1 LWLLMVFIVLEEV
14 AMADLF
20 RTIAMDVLDVRIT
33 EVDVVD
39 SKLEGEEDKM
49 MVLLL
54 VMMLQLT
61 MHTVLL
67 LMSMVLLLMSMVPLL
82 LMKAQLTMTMKQV
95 VPLLM
100 KHMVLL
106 LQNMELQLMLMVLL
120 PLMSMVLLLMKLML
134 ALKVQLLVV
143 TMTMLMTMLRS
154 LLMPMLLLK
163 PLHQLMRKQDV
174 DVLVEDLAA
183 LAGLQQ
189 PKRAVLD
196 VPELLA
202 RDPLLPERHL
212 DVVSRQ
218 IGLHLLLGG
227 SKSRGVDVG

>member
-1 LWLLMVFIVLEEV
+1 LPLWLLMVFIVLEEV

-20 RTIAMDVLDVRIT
+20 RTIAMDVLDVRTT

-39 SKLEGEEDKM
+39 SKLAGEEDKM

-54 VMMLQLT
+54 VMMLQLLT
-61 MHTVLL
+61 PTVLL
-67 LMSMVLLLMSMVPLL
+67 LTSMVLLQMTHMVPLL
-82 LMKAQLTMTMKQV
+82 KAQLTMIMRRQV

-100 KHMVLL
+100 MHMVLQL
-106 LQNMELQLMLMVLL
+106 KNMEPQLMLMVLL
-120 PLMSMVLLLMKLML
+120 LKSMVLLLMTLMVPL
-134 ALKVQLLVV
+134 LKVQLLVMT
-143 TMTMLMTMLRS
+143 TMMTMLRS
-154 LLMPMLLLK
+154 LLMLMLLLK

>member
-1 LWLLMVFIVLEEV
+1 
-14 AMADLF
+14 
-20 RTIAMDVLDVRIT
+20 
-33 EVDVVD
+33 
-39 SKLEGEEDKM
+39 
-49 MVLLL
+49 
-54 VMMLQLT
+54 
-61 MHTVLL
+61 
-67 LMSMVLLLMSMVPLL
+67 MVPLL

-100 KHMVLL
+100 MH
-106 LQNMELQLMLMVLL
+106 VLL

-183 LAGLQQ
+183 LVGLQL
-189 PKRAVLD
+189 KRTVVD
-196 VPELLA
+196 VPGILA
-202 RDPLLPERHL
+202 RDPLLQERHL
-212 DVVSRQ
+212 DVASRQ
-218 IGLHLLLGG
+218 TGLHLLLGG
-227 SKSRGVDVG
+227 SKSKGVDVD

>member
-1 LWLLMVFIVLEEV
+1 LPLWLLMVFIVLEEV

-20 RTIAMDVLDVRIT
+20 RTIAMDVLDVRTT

-39 SKLEGEEDKM
+39 SKLAGEEDKM
-49 MVLLL
+49 TVLLL
-54 VMMLQLT
+54 VMMLQLLT
-61 MHTVLL
+61 PTVLL
-67 LMSMVLLLMSMVPLL
+67 LMSMVLLQMTHMVPLL
-82 LMKAQLTMTMKQV
+82 KAQLTMIMRRQV

-100 KHMVLL
+100 MHMVLQL
-106 LQNMELQLMLMVLL
+106 KNMEPQLMLMVLL
-120 PLMSMVLLLMKLML
+120 LKSMVLLLMTLMVPL
-134 ALKVQLLVV
+134 LKVQLLVMT
-143 TMTMLMTMLRS
+143 TMMTMLRS
-154 LLMPMLLLK
+154 LLMLMLLLK

>member
-1 LWLLMVFIVLEEV
+1 LPLWLLMVFIVLEEV

-20 RTIAMDVLDVRIT
+20 RTIAMDVLDVRTT

-39 SKLEGEEDKM
+39 SKLAGEEDKM
-49 MVLLL
+49 TVLLL
-54 VMMLQLT
+54 VMMLQLLT
-61 MHTVLL
+61 PTVLL
-67 LMSMVLLLMSMVPLL
+67 LMSMVLLQMTHMVPLL
-82 LMKAQLTMTMKQV
+82 KAQLTMIMRRQV

-100 KHMVLL
+100 MHMVPQLK
-106 LQNMELQLMLMVLL
+106 NMEPQLMLMVLL
-120 PLMSMVLLLMKLML
+120 LKSMVLLLMTLMVPL
-134 ALKVQLLVV
+134 LKVQLLVMT
-143 TMTMLMTMLRS
+143 TMMTMLRS
-154 LLMPMLLLK
+154 LLMLMLLLK

-183 LAGLQQ
+183 LVGLQL
-189 PKRAVLD
+189 KRTVVD
-196 VPELLA
+196 VPGILA

>member
-1 LWLLMVFIVLEEV
+1 LPLWLLMVFIVLEEV

-20 RTIAMDVLDVRIT
+20 RTIAMDVLDVRTT

-39 SKLEGEEDKM
+39 SKLAGEEDKM

-54 VMMLQLT
+54 VMMLQLLT
-61 MHTVLL
+61 PTVLL
-67 LMSMVLLLMSMVPLL
+67 LMSMVLLQMTHMVPLL
-82 LMKAQLTMTMKQV
+82 KAQLTMIMRRQV

-100 KHMVLL
+100 MHMVLQL
-106 LQNMELQLMLMVLL
+106 KNMEPQLMLMVLL
-120 PLMSMVLLLMKLML
+120 LKSMVLLLMTLMVPL
-134 ALKVQLLVV
+134 LKVQLLVMT
-143 TMTMLMTMLRS
+143 TMMTMLRS
-154 LLMPMLLLK
+154 LLMLMLLLK

>member
-1 LWLLMVFIVLEEV
+1 LPLWLLMVFIVLEEV

-20 RTIAMDVLDVRIT
+20 RTIAMDVLDVRTT

-39 SKLEGEEDKM
+39 SKLAGEEDKM
-49 MVLLL
+49 TVLLL
-54 VMMLQLT
+54 VMMLQLLT
-61 MHTVLL
+61 PTVLL
-67 LMSMVLLLMSMVPLL
+67 LMSMVLLQMTHMVPLL
-82 LMKAQLTMTMKQV
+82 KAQLTMIMRRQV

-100 KHMVLL
+100 MHMVLQL
-106 LQNMELQLMLMVLL
+106 KNMEPQLMLMVLL
-120 PLMSMVLLLMKLML
+120 LKSMVLLLMTLMVPL
-134 ALKVQLLVV
+134 LKVQLLVMT
-143 TMTMLMTMLRS
+143 TMMTMLRS
-154 LLMPMLLLK
+154 LLMLMLLLK

-183 LAGLQQ
+183 LVGLQL
-189 PKRAVLD
+189 KRTVVD
-196 VPELLA
+196 VPGILA

>member
-1 LWLLMVFIVLEEV
+1 MTHMVPLLK
-14 AMADLF
+14 A
-20 RTIAMDVLDVRIT
+20 
-33 EVDVVD
+33 
-39 SKLEGEEDKM
+39 
-49 MVLLL
+49 
-54 VMMLQLT
+54 QLT
-61 MHTVLL
+61 MIMRRQVVPL
-67 LMSMVLLLMSMVPLL
+67 LMMHMVLQLKSMVLLLMTLMVPL
-82 LMKAQLTMTMKQV
+82 
-95 VPLLM
+95 
-100 KHMVLL
+100 
-106 LQNMELQLMLMVLL
+106 
-120 PLMSMVLLLMKLML
+120 
-134 ALKVQLLVV
+134 LKVQLLVMT
-143 TMTMLMTMLRS
+143 TMMTMLRS
-154 LLMPMLLLK
+154 LLMLMLLLK

>member
-1 LWLLMVFIVLEEV
+1 
-14 AMADLF
+14 
-20 RTIAMDVLDVRIT
+20 
-33 EVDVVD
+33 
-39 SKLEGEEDKM
+39 M
-49 MVLLL
+49 M
-54 VMMLQLT
+54 
-61 MHTVLL
+61 
-67 LMSMVLLLMSMVPLL
+67 
-82 LMKAQLTMTMKQV
+82 
-95 VPLLM
+95 
-100 KHMVLL
+100 HMVLL
-106 LQNMELQLMLMVLL
+106 LQNMELQLMLMVLLMVLL

-143 TMTMLMTMLRS
+143 TMTMLRS

-183 LAGLQQ
+183 LAGLQL
-189 PKRAVLD
+189 KRTVVD
-196 VPELLA
+196 VPGILA

-227 SKSRGVDVG
+227 SKSKGVDVD

>member
-1 LWLLMVFIVLEEV
+1 LPLWLLMVFIVLEEV

-20 RTIAMDVLDVRIT
+20 RTIAMDVLDVRTT

-39 SKLEGEEDKM
+39 SKLAGEEDKM
-49 MVLLL
+49 TVLLL
-54 VMMLQLT
+54 VMMLPLLT
-61 MHTVLL
+61 PTVLL
-67 LMSMVLLLMSMVPLL
+67 LMSMVLLQMTHMVPLL
-82 LMKAQLTMTMKQV
+82 KAQLTMIMRRQV

-100 KHMVLL
+100 MHMVPQLK
-106 LQNMELQLMLMVLL
+106 NMEPQLMLMVLL
-120 PLMSMVLLLMKLML
+120 LKSMVLLLMTLMVPL
-134 ALKVQLLVV
+134 LKVQLLVMT
-143 TMTMLMTMLRS
+143 TMMTMLRS
-154 LLMPMLLLK
+154 LLMLMLLLK

-227 SKSRGVDVG
+227 SKSKGVDVD

>member
-1 LWLLMVFIVLEEV
+1 LPLWLLMVFIVLEEV

-20 RTIAMDVLDVRIT
+20 RTIAMDVLDVRTT

-39 SKLEGEEDKM
+39 SKLAGEEDKM
-49 MVLLL
+49 TVLLL
-54 VMMLQLT
+54 VMMLQLLT
-61 MHTVLL
+61 PTVLL
-67 LMSMVLLLMSMVPLL
+67 LMSMVLLQMTHMVPLL
-82 LMKAQLTMTMKQV
+82 KAQLTMIMRRQV

-100 KHMVLL
+100 MHMVPQLK
-106 LQNMELQLMLMVLL
+106 NMEPQLMLMVLL
-120 PLMSMVLLLMKLML
+120 LKSMVLLLMTLMVPL
-134 ALKVQLLVV
+134 LKVQLLVMT
-143 TMTMLMTMLRS
+143 TMMTMLRS
-154 LLMPMLLLK
+154 LLMLMLLLK